1 MDFRKA
7 FFMNKTSILRY
18 IAALFAFF
26 AVGCA
31 GALLLWRLDLRAEA
45 IAPLQDGQ
53 TAAFSG
59 FSLTLP
65 PEAEVLRDDA
75 ETDAQGGALDHAVIV
90 LEGGLIRF
98 AAYENETHERIED
111 IDAQALITQYTRAGA
126 SDARLRTLGGRRFIE
141 YAVTL
146 DGTRYTLYETWDERS
161 QLIFETNLDTR
172 DVLPILASIAF

>member
-1 MDFRKA
+1 
-7 FFMNKTSILRY
+7 MNKTSILRY

-31 GALLLWRLDLRAEA
+31 GALLLWQLDLRGEA
-45 IAPLQDGQ
+45 VAPLTDGQ

-65 PEAEVLRDDA
+65 PEAEVLRDDVSGA
-75 ETDAQGGALDHAVIV
+75 EGGALDHAVIV
-90 LEGGLIRF
+90 LDGGLIRF

-126 SDARLRTLGGRRFIE
+126 IDPRLRTLGGRRFIE
-141 YAVTL
+141 YAVSL
-146 DGTRYTLYETWDERS
+146 DGARYTLYETWDARS
-161 QLIFETNLDTR
+161 QLIFETDLDAR
-172 DVLPILASIAF
+172 DVLPILASIAFSS

>member
-1 MDFRKA
+1 
-7 FFMNKTSILRY
+7 MNKTNILRY

-26 AVGCA
+26 AIGCA
-31 GALLLWRLDLRAEA
+31 AALLLWRLDLRDEA

-65 PEAEVLRDDA
+65 PEAEVLRDIDGA
-75 ETDAQGGALDHAVIV
+75 DGGALDHAVIV
-90 LEGGLIRF
+90 LGDGLIRF

-141 YAVTL
+141 YAVTT
-146 DGTRYTLYETWDERS
+146 GGARYTLYETWDARS
-161 QLIFETNLDTR
+161 QLIFETDLPAR